1 MKNIKLILKVL
12 NKYKYPII
20 LVFLILI
27 LIAIPW
33 MIKQDLWYCA
43 PINHEL
49 FGTYGDFVGGV
60 IGTILAAIA
69 VFYAV
74 KTYLKD
80 KKNAEQGR
88 LRQLQEQQS
97 ADIDKLKKKI
107 GNHFYTMLAKHNEYY
122 YYLIENEEDYF
133 SKQIKLFCS
142 ILESCEK
149 NLKVKRSKKGVLNLS
164 YLYFFYGEYLQLNTI
179 EESKPKPNVIN
190 KMNHYF
196 QSHNIMLEGAS
207 KKLAIYFRQ
216 LYQIVTYIDNQTI
229 LSYDEKYNYIKSL
242 RATLSNE
249 EQYLFFLNSLSTL
262 GDVWESVPN
271 EKNDRLI
278 TKYNLIK
285 NIPLNFPRIFGNN
298 DFEDEYS
305 RILYEY
311 NESNEE
317 SKREREL
324 WEKDYK

>member
-1 MKNIKLILKVL
+1 MKDIKLILKIL
-12 NKYKYPII
+12 CKYKYSII
-20 LVFLILI
+20 LVLFILI

-60 IGTILAAIA
+60 IGTIFAAIA
-69 VFYAV
+69 VYYAV
-74 KTYLKD
+74 KTYIKDKD
-80 KKNAEQGR
+80 KKER
-88 LRQLQEQQS
+88 E
-97 ADIDKLKKKI
+97 KI

-133 SKQIKLFCS
+133 SKQIKLFSS
-142 ILESCEK
+142 ILESCEISLNITK
-149 NLKVKRSKKGVLNLS
+149 SKKGILNLS
-164 YLYFFYGEYLQLNTI
+164 YLYFFYGGHLQLDTI
-179 EESKPKPNVIN
+179 TDKPKPNVIN
-190 KMNHYF
+190 RMNHYF
-196 QSHNIMLEGAS
+196 QSHNIMFEGAS

-229 LSYDEKYNYIKSL
+229 LLYDEKYNYIKSL

-271 EKNDRLI
+271 YKNDKLI

-285 NIPLNFPRIFGNN
+285 NIPLNFPRIFGDN

-305 RILYEY
+305 HILYEY
-311 NESNEE
+311 NESSENEKE
-317 SKREREL
+317 EREQ
-324 WEKDYK
+324 WEKDYI